1 MTGARP
7 CPVALCLCTFAH
19 SVEYSFIF
27 EFAKL
32 SNSLFLANIFITWF
46 LFNCLVLI
54 ELTKSG

>member
-1 MTGARP
+1 M
-7 CPVALCLCTFAH
+7 ALCLCTFAH
-19 SVEYSFIF
+19 FVEYSFIF